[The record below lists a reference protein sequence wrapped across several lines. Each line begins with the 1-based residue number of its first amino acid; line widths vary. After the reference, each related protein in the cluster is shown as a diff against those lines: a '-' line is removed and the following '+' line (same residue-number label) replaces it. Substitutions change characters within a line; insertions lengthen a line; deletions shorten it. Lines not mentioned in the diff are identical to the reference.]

1 MATDNT
7 KHIIVAV
14 SGFARSGKDTLANA
28 ILAECDI
35 QDNELN
41 VGITKFANSLKQALQ
56 DAFDALGVK
65 IDVFTEDP
73 IVKEMLR
80 PVLVEFGRFAR
91 SIDKDVFVKDVV
103 RCIEETVDQETSTVI
118 VISDMRYANEYD
130 ILEASCRKHGWV
142 FVPVYIGRVGLGPAN
157 PEEASSFNELMDVQA
172 DRFNT
177 VNTHH
182 LTFEEGDVDGIHAYA
197 KRFVSGMHTYL

>member
-1 MATDNT
+1 MATDN

-28 ILAECDI
+28 ILAECDL
-35 QDNELN
+35 QDVELN
-41 VGITKFANSLKQALQ
+41 AGIAKFANSLKQALQ
-56 DAFDALGVK
+56 DAFDAIGIKV
-65 IDVFTEDP
+65 DVFTEDP
-73 IVKEMLR
+73 IIKEMLR

-91 SIDKDVFVKDVV
+91 SIDKDVFAKDVI
-103 RCIEETVDQETSTVI
+103 RCIEETVEQETSTVI

-130 ILEASCRKHGWV
+130 VVEKACKKHGWV
-142 FVPVYIGRVGLGPAN
+142 FVPVYIGRIGLGPAN
-157 PEEASSFNELMDVQA
+157 PEEANSFNELMDEQA

-182 LTFEEGDVDGIHAYA
+182 LTFAEGDTAGIHEYA
-197 KRFVSGMHTYL
+197 KRFVAGMHTYL